1 MRRSIKFF
9 IGQFVVLI
17 LFTFHI
23 PMTNGAV
30 HAASNMQQDAI
41 YIVQQG
47 DTLSAITLR
56 FGISLEELLAANDIT
71 DPNSV
76 KIGQRLIIPG
86 LEGISGILTSQVLAF
101 GSTLTGLLR
110 QYELDQNDLVS
121 LNRMTSPSETIAGV
135 KFIIPIREDEASLVP
150 TSIFQV
156 GSTLLETAIQEDTS
170 PWTLIKENQ
179 LSANWDVL
187 PGEILFGKGDEE
199 RTFAVFQDVHGI
211 SINNLPIIQGE
222 TMQIT
227 ITTDTPAEFSGKF
240 DNDEIY
246 FFTED
251 NVTYFSF
258 HGIHAMADPG
268 PYPLEITTNFSD
280 GTKQTFEQLVML
292 SAGAYGNEW
301 VNVPEEYLDETV
313 IVEEDA
319 YLEPF
324 LTKVTSVKYW
334 EGPFQYPIDEPL
346 VNSSYGQRRNYNNG
360 ELLFYHT
367 GIDFSVNAPNLN
379 VYAPATGEVV
389 LAEELTIKG
398 NAIIID
404 HGWGVYS
411 IYCHLSEFNVSLGD
425 LVNPGDIIGQIGNT
439 GRSAGPHLHFEIDI
453 TGTPINPQAWLNQ
466 EFPRQTP

>member
-280 GTKQTFEQLVML
+280 GTKQTFE
-292 SAGAYGNEW
+292 
-301 VNVPEEYLDETV
+301 
-313 IVEEDA
+313 
-319 YLEPF
+319 
-324 LTKVTSVKYW
+324 
-334 EGPFQYPIDEPL
+334 
-346 VNSSYGQRRNYNNG
+346 
-360 ELLFYHT
+360 
-367 GIDFSVNAPNLN
+367 
-379 VYAPATGEVV
+379 
-389 LAEELTIKG
+389 
-398 NAIIID
+398 
-404 HGWGVYS
+404 
-411 IYCHLSEFNVSLGD
+411 
-425 LVNPGDIIGQIGNT
+425 
-439 GRSAGPHLHFEIDI
+439 
-453 TGTPINPQAWLNQ
+453 
-466 EFPRQTP
+466 